1 MEDVFKVGDL
11 LLAAFLQS
19 YGHRIQST
27 HLDERGLAVFVFSD
41 SNSIR
46 DDSKAF
52 LEDGAVGVR
61 TLSRN
66 ISKLRRSFREMKRRG
81 SMKETMNGQGNR
93 EAWAR

>member
-1 MEDVFKVGDL
+1 MEDTFRVGDL

-19 YGHRIQST
+19 YGHRMQDMD
-27 HLDERGLAVFVFSD
+27 LDERGLAVFVFSD
-41 SNSIR
+41 SDSIR
-46 DDSKAF
+46 DDSKTF

-66 ISKLRRSFREMKRRG
+66 LSKLRRSFREMKRRG
-81 SMKETMNGQGNR
+81 GMKETMNGQSKR